1 MSGFV
6 QRATSGTDN
15 VSTSRML
22 DQVMDALDLEVEP
35 FALCEIGTGSDLA
48 ISDLGWVTV
57 HYVLAGEGEV
67 RVGHRPPLPVTRYS
81 LVLIRRAHEL
91 HGTAGGEPFSISFTG
106 VDRLT
111 GTPPGPA
118 TFVVACGRIQ
128 ATYGRTVG
136 LFEESEDPLVLD
148 FEGSEDMRRIFDAIL
163 HESQDPGDGSLSML
177 RALTRQCLIQVLREL
192 SDQGG
197 TGIAWVDALGD
208 ARMGPVVKEI
218 MDRPEA
224 PHTVAS
230 LSEVANMS
238 RSAFAAR
245 FKDCFHETPMGFVR
259 AVRLRKASNLLRTT
273 QLTTDLIGRRS
284 GFGSRSAFVDAFKR
298 EFGVSPGRFRR
309 AALES

>member
-6 QRATSGTDN
+6 QRPTSGTDN
-15 VSTSRML
+15 VSNSRML

-35 FALCEIGTGSDLA
+35 FALCEIGTGSDLE

-67 RVGHRPPLPVTRYS
+67 RIGHRSPLPVTRYS
-81 LVLIRRAHEL
+81 LVLIRRAHGL
-91 HGTAGGEPFSISFTG
+91 HGTAGEPVSIAFSG

-111 GTPPGPA
+111 GTPPGPV
-118 TFVVACGRIQ
+118 TFVVACGKIQ

-136 LFEESEDPLVLD
+136 LFDESEDPLVLD

-163 HESQDPGDGSLSML
+163 RESQNPGDGSLSML

-192 SDQGG
+192 SDRGG
-197 TGIAWVDALGD
+197 TGIAWVDALED

-230 LSEVANMS
+230 LSEVASMS
-238 RSAFAAR
+238 RSAFASR
-245 FKDCFHETPMGFVR
+245 FKECFHETPMSFVR

-273 QLTTDLIGRRS
+273 QLTTDVIGRHS

-298 EFGVSPGRFRR
+298 EFGISPGRFRR